1 MAMFDIFKKMMP
13 KEEKFFDMFEAH
25 AKKGQAAASALRAI
39 FDGGK
44 TVESNCKTLMARE
57 DEADHITEQVMQ
69 ALRKSFI
76 TPFDRSD
83 IKNLITAMDDAV
95 DQMNK
100 TAKAILLF
108 EVKAF
113 EPNMKFMADDAVKLS
128 NLCAEALPLL
138 RNIGAHANRLHELTG
153 QMVAIEDA
161 SDHRHDDGIKALFK
175 GAGKKDAMAFIIGS
189 EIYEHLEKVADRFED
204 VAHVMSG
211 IVIEHV

>member
-1 MAMFDIFKKMMP
+1 MFDVFKKMMP
-13 KEEKFFDMFEAH
+13 KEEKFFDLFEAH
-25 AKKGQAAASALRAI
+25 AAKAKDAAAALRAI

-44 TVESNCKTLMARE
+44 TITANCKTLMAHE
-57 DEADHITEQVMQ
+57 DGADKITEQVMQ

-83 IKNLITAMDDAV
+83 ITNLISAMDDAV

-108 EVKAF
+108 EVTKF
-113 EPNMKFMADDAVKLS
+113 EPMMVLMADDAVKLAALS
-128 NLCAEALPLL
+128 AEALPML
-138 RNIGAHANRLHELTG
+138 RNVGQHGNRLHGLAE

-161 SDHRHDDGIKALFK
+161 SDQRHEEGIKALFK
-175 GAGKKDAMAFIIGS
+175 GKGKKDAMAFIIGS
-189 EIYEHLEKVADRFED
+189 EIYEHLEKVADRFEA